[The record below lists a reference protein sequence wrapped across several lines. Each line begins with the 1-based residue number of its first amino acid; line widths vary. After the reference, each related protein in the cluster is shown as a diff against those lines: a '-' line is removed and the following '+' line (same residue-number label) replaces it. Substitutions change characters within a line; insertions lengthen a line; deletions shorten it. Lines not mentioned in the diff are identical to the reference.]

1 MDSGIVRAEF
11 SKFSRLRN
19 ILPSLDGVTDSSM
32 PLLGATET
40 KVLRSAACA
49 PSYVAN

>member
-11 SKFSRLRN
+11 SKFSRLGK
-19 ILPSLDGVTDSSM
+19 ILPSLDNVTASSM
-32 PLLGATET
+32 PLLGATEAR
-40 KVLRSAACA
+40 VLRSAACA